1 MKKNTLIIVGILAV
15 IVGYVWCSR
24 RKKNMTTNS
33 SSVQMVT
40 PTTKPMLK
48 PMLITEEITTGE
60 LGDNDIV

>member
-15 IVGYVWCSR
+15 IGGYVWYSR

-40 PTTKPMLK
+40 PTTKPML
-48 PMLITEEITTGE
+48 ITEEITTGE

>member
-15 IVGYVWCSR
+15 IGGYVCNSR
-24 RKKNMTTNS
+24 RKKNMATNS

-60 LGDNDIV
+60 LGDNDII